1 MPQGTEWLSP
11 RIAQILLFF
20 KCILMYVEVCLLSSV
35 LGVEKILIDYSRTHT
50 LPNVPL
56 QRVGL
61 PIHPLLLC
69 SDEII
74 LSPLTFVWQLGGDP
88 CFYFFIRQALSAM
101 VITNGQTPE
110 ILDLACGISQE
121 NCTEVVWMRFKG
133 SRMNPFCYAKVIDN
147 HCHDGSRCN
156 LYRPRR
162 LSC

>member
-1 MPQGTEWLSP
+1 MTCTKNWTDSSLFQVHFDARWSLFAVKCVRCRKDTNWL
-11 RIAQILLFF
+11 L
-20 KCILMYVEVCLLSSV
+20 
-35 LGVEKILIDYSRTHT
+35 THT
-50 LPNVPL
+50 YPSECTIPKSWFANSSLAPMF
-56 QRVGL
+56 RW
-61 PIHPLLLC
+61 
-69 SDEII
+69 DI
-74 LSPLTFVWQLGGDP
+74 LSPVTFVSQLGGDE

-101 VITNGQTPE
+101 VITNSQTFE

-133 SRMNPFCYAKVIDN
+133 SRMNAFCCAKVIDN